1 MEKNPPSVLVTSIR
15 TIGTSLSSGA
25 EPAEAIKGINQM
37 IAKKKNSFLKVFIVS
52 IVLIVLIVL
61 IKLI

>member
-37 IAKKKNSFLKVFIVS
+37 IAKKKNSFLKVFIV
-52 IVLIVLIVL
+52 
-61 IKLI
+61 